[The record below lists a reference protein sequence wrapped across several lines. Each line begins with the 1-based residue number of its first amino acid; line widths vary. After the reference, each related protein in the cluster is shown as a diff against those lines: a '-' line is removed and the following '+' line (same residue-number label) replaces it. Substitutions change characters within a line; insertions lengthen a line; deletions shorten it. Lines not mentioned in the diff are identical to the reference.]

1 MERNKEDRRVRRT
14 RQLIQDALISLLKE
28 KRYEDIS
35 VQDVIERADIAR
47 STFYVHYKD
56 KDDLLVGDQGIFVR
70 NLGHD
75 AILSWDKENQSAF
88 PAYIWFQHIQ
98 AQEATLKI
106 IAKDPALELA
116 MKTMRGIIR
125 HAVQLNMQDRLKQG
139 ENAAI
144 PPMLVMDYL
153 ADTFM
158 SLTRWWLDQD
168 KSPSPE
174 RMGEIF
180 EQCQIVIFNVPDLA
194 SNGKCFLMD
203 KFQWQ

>member
-47 STFYVHYKD
+47 STFYVHYVD
-56 KDDLLVGDQGIFVR
+56 KDDLLAGDQGIFVR

-88 PAYIWFQHIQ
+88 PAHIWFQHIQ
-98 AQEATLKI
+98 AQSATLKI

-116 MKTMRGIIR
+116 LKTMRGIIR
-125 HAVQLNMQDRLKQG
+125 NAVQANMQDRLKDDK
-139 ENAAI
+139 NAAI
-144 PPMLVMDYL
+144 PPSLVMDYL

-158 SLTRWWLDQD
+158 LLMRWWLKQD
-168 KSPSPE
+168 MSQSPQQ
-174 RMGEIF
+174 MGEIF
-180 EQCQIVIFNVPDLA
+180 QQLTMSGISSVVTLA
-194 SNGKCFLMD
+194 
-203 KFQWQ
+203 